1 MARGVVKALRAGLGH
16 ANTTNRRLEV
26 AGNRASIRGIVSFI
40 MRQVFLANAL
50 KFASGEWCVL
60 LE

>member
-16 ANTTNRRLEV
+16 ANITNRRLV
-26 AGNRASIRGIVSFI
+26 ASNQASIRDIVSFI